1 MSGSRGPEG
10 VGVTLQGIFL
20 FGSLSKTGG
29 QDVDLGIRNRKAI
42 VNGGSAGLGRGSV
55 LALAREGAQLFVSAR
70 GEERLVS
77 TCEDIARE
85 TGASVTPVVADHS
98 TDEGRSR
105 ILAACPEPDILV
117 GTCSPPPFTGDYTK
131 VSNDDWLANLEVT
144 LLSPV
149 QFMKA
154 VIPGMVERGWGRVVN
169 IGTGAAKFPAQV
181 RILSGPPRAALVN
194 YSVAVAKA
202 VAPHNVMV
210 NNVLPGMHHTA
221 TIHDSYTAL
230 AQANGTTYDEE
241 IQKFI
246 DDWKIPAN
254 RFGDPDDLGAFV
266 ALFCSEQAAFVT
278 GQSLVI
284 DGGLTNATF

>member
-1 MSGSRGPEG
+1 M
-10 VGVTLQGIFL
+10 
-20 FGSLSKTGG
+20 
-29 QDVDLGIRNRKAI
+29 DLGIRGRKAI
-42 VNGGSAGLGRGSV
+42 VNGGSAGMGRGSV
-55 LALAREGAQLFVSAR
+55 LALADEGAELYVSSR
-70 GEERLVS
+70 GEERLLK

-85 TGASVTPVVADHS
+85 TGARVTPIVADHS
-98 TDEGRSR
+98 TDEGREK

-117 GTCSPPPFTGDYTK
+117 GTCSPPPFTGDYQT
-131 VSNDDWLANLEVT
+131 VSNQDWLDNLEVT

-202 VAPHNVMV
+202 VAGHNVMV

-221 TIHDSYTAL
+221 AIHDRYTAL
-230 AQANGTTYDEE
+230 AAANGTTYDEE
-241 IQKFI
+241 IQNFI
-246 DDWKIPAN
+246 DAWKIPAN
-254 RFGDPDDLGAFV
+254 RFGDADHLGAFV

-284 DGGLTNATF
+284 DGGQTNATF